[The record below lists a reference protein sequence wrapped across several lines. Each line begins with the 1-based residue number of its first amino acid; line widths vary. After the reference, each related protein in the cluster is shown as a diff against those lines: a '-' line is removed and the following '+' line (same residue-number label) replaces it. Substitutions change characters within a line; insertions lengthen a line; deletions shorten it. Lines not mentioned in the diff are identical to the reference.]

1 MKKKILKV
9 LFILATI
16 DILDI
21 ISKGQVV
28 GWMKSYHYDAYDDL
42 MDDSYLAKYN
52 PIRIRTKM
60 IDMVAKLWE
69 WMLS

>member
-1 MKKKILKV
+1 MKKKNLKV
-9 LFILATI
+9 LFVLATI

-21 ISKGQVV
+21 ISKSQVV
-28 GWMKSYHYDAYDDL
+28 GWMKCYHSDAYNDL

-69 WMLS
+69 WIFS